1 MKLAMSAIGL
11 GLLVLAG
18 ASRASADDGDEAR
31 SADRMRT
38 YQVTIAN
45 KTTGQWLTPAVV
57 ATHRQPLD
65 VFTVGRRARFEV
77 KEIAENGNVTPL
89 LDLANASRFV
99 SSVQLVPSPSG
110 PPAIGPGA
118 HVTFEINA
126 DDGARFLSWVSM
138 LICTNDGFT
147 GLDAVR
153 LPVRVGHTA
162 TFRTAAY
169 EAGTERNTEAWAD
182 LVPPCA
188 QLTGFGDQG
197 GTGTSDSALAE
208 GGVIRIH
215 RGITGIA
222 DLVPGMHG
230 WTNPV
235 ATVTVTRTR

>member
-1 MKLAMSAIGL
+1 MKLAVSAIGL
-11 GLLVLAG
+11 GLLVFAG
-18 ASRASADDGDEAR
+18 ASVASADDGDER
-31 SADRMRT
+31 GSPDRTRT
-38 YQVTIAN
+38 YRVTIAN
-45 KTTGQWLTPAVV
+45 NTIGQWLTPAVV
-57 ATHRQPLD
+57 ATHRRPLD
-65 VFTVGRRARFEV
+65 VFTVGQRARFEV
-77 KEIAENGNVTPL
+77 KEVAENGNVTPL

-110 PPAIGPGA
+110 PPPIGPGA
-118 HVTFEINA
+118 HVTFEIDA

-169 EAGTERNTEAWAD
+169 DAGTERNTEAWAD

-197 GTGTSDSALAE
+197 GTGTSNPALAE
-208 GGVIRIH
+208 SGVIRMH
-215 RGITGIA
+215 QGITGSA
-222 DLVPGMHG
+222 NLLPGVHG